1 MISDVSIAVA
11 DAAEAPAFVHLRG
24 LTRENAVS
32 EARLASVGITAST
45 WAESIRSGELLGVAA
60 KRHGALVGYCFG
72 NTLTGEVV
80 VLALLPA
87 VEGQGLGRELLAR
100 VVEALRELGH
110 RRLFLGC
117 AADPTVR
124 SHGFYRALGWRPTG
138 AIDAYG
144 DEILELL
151 LGPLGPEARDAYD
164 ETRS

>member
-1 MISDVSIAVA
+1 MMSDVSIAAA
-11 DAAEAPAFVHLRG
+11 DAAEAPAFVRLRG

-32 EARLASVGITAST
+32 EARLASVGITAGT
-45 WAESIRSGELLGVAA
+45 WAESIRTGELIGVTA

-72 NTLTGEVV
+72 NTGTGEIV

-87 VEGQGLGRELLAR
+87 AEGQGLGRELLAR
-100 VVEALRELGH
+100 VVEALRQRGH

-124 SHGFYRALGWRPTG
+124 SHGFYRYLGWRATG

-144 DEILELL
+144 DEILELW

-164 ETRS
+164 GTRS

>member
-1 MISDVSIAVA
+1 MISDVSIAAANA
-11 DAAEAPAFVHLRG
+11 DEAPAFVRLRG

-45 WAESIRSGELLGVAA
+45 WAESIRAGELIGVTV

-72 NTLTGEVV
+72 NTGTGEIV

-87 VEGQGLGRELLAR
+87 AEGQGLGRELLAR
-100 VVEALRELGH
+100 VVEALRQRGH

-124 SHGFYRALGWRPTG
+124 SHGFYRYLGWRATG

-144 DEILELL
+144 DEILELW

-164 ETRS
+164 GTRS